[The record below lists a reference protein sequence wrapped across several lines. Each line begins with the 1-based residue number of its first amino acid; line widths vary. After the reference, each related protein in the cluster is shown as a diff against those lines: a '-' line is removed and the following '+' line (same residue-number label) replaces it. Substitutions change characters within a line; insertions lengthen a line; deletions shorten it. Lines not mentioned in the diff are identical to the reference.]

1 MSQSSQKSLT
11 DVPSNSTGI
20 FKEKTL
26 TIPEMAINQDN
37 VGSLIDNIATFIATQ
52 FDNLP
57 YNFTVTHIRSAI
69 CRVKSVKNAV
79 IYEAVL
85 SKLKTKPYKNL
96 ASTKPKK
103 EKLKKEGEETIT
115 DLSSSEN
122 EDDEI
127 NNNNF

>member
-1 MSQSSQKSLT
+1 
-11 DVPSNSTGI
+11 
-20 FKEKTL
+20 L
-26 TIPEMAINQDN
+26 TIPEMAINSDN

-96 ASTKPKK
+96 ASTKIKK
-103 EKLKKEGEETIT
+103 DKLKKEGEEIIT

-122 EDDEI
+122 EDDDI
-127 NNNNF
+127 NNNKF